1 MAKGGERI
9 NMLEG
14 HAGILRRGGAGPVT
28 DSAWLQTSLPSEG
41 ELKAVS
47 RLLLSREPFGDSKA
61 CVCVCVCVCVLCVLC
76 GRWVLKATKSTVLP
90 AAKIPF
96 LWTVYGD
103 KVIGSFHRK
112 EHFFFFYPGR
122 TKISEQLSFRFSA
135 AGM

>member
-61 CVCVCVCVCVLCVLC
+61 CVCVCVCVCVVCVVWEVGVEGNKVHSFARCKNPISMDCLRRQ
-76 GRWVLKATKSTVLP
+76 GHWVLP
-90 AAKIPF
+90 
-96 LWTVYGD
+96 
-103 KVIGSFHRK
+103 
-112 EHFFFFYPGR
+112 
-122 TKISEQLSFRFSA
+122 
-135 AGM
+135 